1 MRAAVVLRNAA
12 KAAKA
17 GESAAAAGKQTP
29 MSADQSL
36 YHLEPE
42 VSCCSAPLSSLRSCL
57 GRMTRSGPEDHK
69 SLPSSLWNIS

>member
-12 KAAKA
+12 KA
-17 GESAAAAGKQTP
+17 GQSAAASGTTAP

-42 VSCCSAPLSSLRSCL
+42 VSCFSAGCCSQARPAPPTRAGAEADGPTSLETGEYS
-57 GRMTRSGPEDHK
+57 
-69 SLPSSLWNIS
+69 

>member
-12 KAAKA
+12 KA
-17 GESAAAAGKQTP
+17 GQSAAAAGKTAP

-42 VSCCSAPLSSLRSCL
+42 VSCCPAGCCTQARPAPP
-57 GRMTRSGPEDHK
+57 TRAGPERHEIA
-69 SLPSSLWNIS
+69 S